1 LINNDKNEKYFLDY
15 DISIKAF
22 KLSGILHAEP
32 LKIFKSY
39 EEAIKYKLGFNTTI
53 PEKLGL
59 NFIGINK
66 AEGIVIKS
74 MKGRYVVKIKI
85 EEFSEFQ
92 YSENNF
98 IKITDKDFNI
108 KQMCLNNL
116 TENRLN
122 TAISKIGNFNE
133 NREEIFELLSED
145 ILSEVNGFHVYELK
159 EWLDQMIRE
168 KFKNGTTPFQI
179 I

>member
-1 LINNDKNEKYFLDY
+1 
-15 DISIKAF
+15 
-22 KLSGILHAEP
+22 
-32 LKIFKSY
+32 
-39 EEAIKYKLGFNTTI
+39 
-53 PEKLGL
+53 
-59 NFIGINK
+59 
-66 AEGIVIKS
+66 